1 VFFPSADM
9 SNEPSASAV
18 ALAVGNGLRHIRQLR
33 LITLSS
39 PDRRL
44 RPLI

>member
-18 ALAVGNGLRHIRQLR
+18 ALAVGNGLGHIRQLR
-33 LITLSS
+33 LITLS
-39 PDRRL
+39 PPVRRL
-44 RPLI
+44 RPLV